1 MFKALAF
8 FDQFEIIRIL
18 PIHPFGNFDISIT
31 NSTIFLLLAA
41 LYFIFIFQTNVENGT
56 VVPGRYQSIIE
67 ISYETIHDMIKE
79 NIPGKDG
86 YRFFPILFTIFI
98 FILIINLFGLIPYT
112 FTPTAHFAVTFAL
125 STSIFV
131 CTLIM
136 GFSKFKLD
144 YFSFLMPNGAP
155 MVMA

>member
-1 MFKALAF
+1 M
-8 FDQFEIIRIL
+8 D
-18 PIHPFGNFDISIT
+18 
-31 NSTIFLLLAA
+31 
-41 LYFIFIFQTNVENGT
+41 NGT

-79 NIPGKDG
+79 TIPGKDG
-86 YRFFPILFTIFI
+86 HRFFPFLFTIFV

-112 FTPTAHFAVTFAL
+112 FTPTAHFAVTFGL
-125 STSIFV
+125 SVSIFFS
-131 CTLIM
+131 TLII

-155 MVMA
+155 MVMS